1 MSLEIRNASVF
12 YNGDFFKTDIIIKE
26 GKIFGVEK
34 SEEKE
39 TKFLDAKNLVIFPG
53 LIDMHVHFRDFLES
67 YKEDWESASIA
78 AASGGITAVFDMPN
92 NKIPILTKN
101 DYDSKL
107 KEVEKKSVVNFGL
120 YIAATNENID
130 EINSSN
136 IRHVKLYY
144 GMTTGEIKVRD
155 AEEIF
160 RKLSK
165 DKLIVAHAE
174 ENEIIEKN
182 TGRFDK
188 NLINYHSLVR
198 DNSSE
203 VVAVRKLLMLS
214 KKYGKKLHLTH
225 IGTKESLELIK
236 EAKKENS
243 LVTCDTCPHYLF
255 LDDNYYDKLGNL
267 AKVNPPLRSMTDRS
281 ALWEYI
287 NEGVIDCIC
296 SDHAPHTL
304 NEKNSSYDLCPS
316 GFPGVETTLRM
327 MLTAVNEGKMKL
339 ELIPK
344 LLSENPAKILGLK
357 NKGEIKEGYDADLT
371 IVDINKE
378 SVIIGKNLYTKVKW
392 SPFEGMKTKG
402 NAVYTIINGSVIYD
416 WKNKEINKEI
426 KGKSLCF

>member
-1 MSLEIRNASVF
+1 MNLEIRNASVF
-12 YNGDFFKTDIIIKE
+12 YNETFLEADLIIKE
-26 GKIFGVEK
+26 GKIWKVGKQEK
-34 SEEKE
+34 GNRI
-39 TKFLDAKNLVIFPG
+39 LDAKSLVVFPG

-67 YKEDWESASIA
+67 YKEDWKTASMA

-92 NKIPILTKN
+92 NKIPILTRK
-101 DYDSKL
+101 DYDSKAR
-107 KEVEKKSVVNFGL
+107 EIEKKSAVNFGL

-130 EINSSN
+130 EINSSD

-160 RKLSK
+160 RKLGK

-182 TGRFDK
+182 ISKFDR
-188 NLINYHSLVR
+188 NLMNYHSLVR

-236 EAKKENS
+236 EAKKENK

-255 LDDNYYDKLGNL
+255 LDDTYYGKLGNL
-267 AKVNPPLRSMTDRS
+267 AKVNPPLRSTTDRK
-281 ALWEYI
+281 ALWEYL

-304 NEKNSSYDLCPS
+304 EEKKLPYDLCPS

-327 MLTAVNEGKMKL
+327 MLTAVSEGKMKL
-339 ELIPK
+339 ELVPK
-344 LLSENPAKILGLK
+344 LVSENPAKILGLK

-371 IVDINKE
+371 IVDLDIE
-378 SVIIGKNLYTKVKW
+378 SVIAGKNLYTKAKW

-402 NAVYTIINGSVIYD
+402 NAAYTIINGNIIYD
-416 WKNKEINKEI
+416 GKNKEIDKEI
-426 KGKSLCF
+426 KGKFLCF